1 MTSTLEGAI
10 SHARNERDRFLAELQ
25 DFLRIPSISS
35 DPQCDSDVA
44 RAAAW
49 VAERLKTLGAS
60 EVHVHKTGKHPIVYG
75 EVKGA
80 DVAGRA
86 KELPTVLVYGHYDVQ
101 RPDPLDEWASEPFD
115 PVVRGDSLF
124 ARGSVDNKGPIVAAI
139 AAIESLMQAGSIPAN
154 IKFMIE
160 GEEEVG
166 SPSLPGFL
174 AAHSTMLSADVSLNG
189 DSGMAAVD
197 IPTVTYALRGSVSAG
212 LTIRGP
218 SVDLHSG
225 LFGGLVHNPIH
236 ALSELI
242 AGMHDEQGRVS
253 LPGFYQDVLPID
265 DDERAVLAD
274 IPRDEEFSKA
284 ITGVPALWGESAYTP
299 VERTGARPTLDV
311 LMIQGGAQKSAIPST
326 AQAIISMR
334 LVPDQDPQRAYEQLR
349 AYLELKA
356 PPTVTWELSQF
367 DGGRPSMVDRNNPW
381 IAGMVKALESTWGKP
396 ALYDRVGGSIPA
408 VSMLRDQLGI
418 DSVLIGVYRPGDNL
432 HAPNEKLHLPTW
444 ERTIETIIRFLH
456 NLEV

>member
-1 MTSTLEGAI
+1 MTSSLKRAI

-35 DPQCDSDVA
+35 DPLCDPDVA
-44 RAAAW
+44 RAALW
-49 VAERLKTLGAS
+49 VAERLKTLGAA
-60 EVHVHKTGKHPIVYG
+60 EVRVYKTGKHPIVCG
-75 EVKGA
+75 EIMGA
-80 DVAGRA
+80 SAGGHD

-101 RPDPLDEWASEPFD
+101 RPDPLDEWESEPFD

-139 AAIESLMQAGSIPAN
+139 AAIESLRRAGSIPVN

-160 GEEEVG
+160 GEEEIG

-174 AAHSTMLSADVSLNG
+174 AAHETMLSSDISLNG

-197 IPTVTYALRGSVSAG
+197 TPTVTYALRGSISTM

-236 ALSELI
+236 ALAELI
-242 AGMHDEQGRVS
+242 AGMHDEQGRVT
-253 LPGFYQDVLPID
+253 LPGFYKDVLPID
-265 DDERAVLAD
+265 DDERAVLAE
-274 IPRDEEFSKA
+274 IPRDEAFSKA

-311 LMIQGGAQKSAIPST
+311 LMIQGGAQKSAIPAT
-326 AQAIISMR
+326 AQAVVSMR
-334 LVPDQDPQRAYEQLR
+334 LVPDQSPQRAYEQLR
-349 AYLELKA
+349 SFVELKA
-356 PPTVTWELSQF
+356 PKTVTWELSRF
-367 DGGRPSMVDRNNPW
+367 EGARPSLVDRNNPW
-381 IAGMVKALESTWGKP
+381 IAAMSKALESSWGTRP
-396 ALYDRVGGSIPA
+396 LYDRVGGSIPA

-444 ERTIETIIRFLH
+444 ERTIETIIRFFH